1 MDTANF
7 IIEKVAPLFNRQG
20 YIGTS
25 MADITTATGLT
36 KGAIYGNF
44 ANKEEIALKAF
55 DANIKMAIIPL
66 FKKIDEAKTNH
77 EKLKLITSYH
87 REYFHLVNY
96 IGGCPLMRVGIDA
109 KFNNP
114 KLYEKAKRIN
124 ERLLNGI
131 ANIIVDGV
139 LQEEFYPG
147 ADNENY
153 HTIILSII
161 EGSSFL
167 SFNHQDPSI
176 ITKAMDY
183 IDNHIIAQLVK
194 R

>member
-1 MDTANF
+1 METANY

-20 YIGTS
+20 YVGTS
-25 MADITTATGLT
+25 LADMTNATGLT

-66 FKKIDEAKTNH
+66 FKKIDAAKTNL
-77 EKLKLITSYH
+77 EKLKLITSYQ
-87 REYFHLVNY
+87 REYFHLVNK
-96 IGGCPLMRVGIDA
+96 IGGCPLMRVGVDA
-109 KFNNP
+109 KYNIP

-139 LQEEFYPG
+139 LQEEFYSG
-147 ADNENY
+147 AENENY
-153 HTIILSII
+153 HMVILSII

-176 ITKAMDY
+176 ISKAMDY
-183 IDNHIIAQLVK
+183 IDNHIIPKLINK
-194 R
+194 